1 MKEVSTVGIDLAKSV
16 FQVHGVDADSTV
28 IIKRQFKR
36 KDVLVF
42 FARLPPCLVGMEACG
57 TAHYWARELTKLGHT
72 VKLMP
77 PNYVKAYLKRG
88 KTDAADAEAICEA
101 VGRPSMRQV
110 PVKTVAQQSV
120 LVLHRTRDMLIRQRT
135 QMINAMRG
143 HMAEFGLVAPV
154 GAEGANQLAAIVL
167 DSNDNRLSNVIRLGL
182 GTLVAQ
188 LASLGEQLAVL
199 DRAILAA
206 HKASAISKRLESVPG
221 VGVLLATAVTA
232 TVADAGAF
240 KSGRAFSAWLGLT
253 PRIDGTGG
261 KVTLGF
267 ITKQGDGYLRRLLI
281 MGATAVLG
289 HAKRRPDKYPWA
301 AQLLGRLAFK
311 QAAVALA
318 NKTARI
324 IWALMVRGGTYTF
337 NHRPAA
343 IAVT

>member
-16 FQVHGVDADSTV
+16 FQVHGVDADSTL

-36 KDVLVF
+36 KDVLAF
-42 FARLPPCLVGMEACG
+42 FAKLPPCLVGMEACG

-154 GAEGANQLAAIVL
+154 GPEGANQLSAIVL
-167 DSNDNRLSNVIRLGL
+167 DRNDSRLSDVIRLGL

-188 LASLGEQLAVL
+188 LASLGERLAVL

-206 HKASAISKRLESVPG
+206 HKASAISERLESVPG
-221 VGVLLATAVTA
+221 VGVLLATAVTLPMQA
-232 TVADAGAF
+232 RSSRVAPSRPG
-240 KSGRAFSAWLGLT
+240 SAS
-253 PRIDGTGG
+253 
-261 KVTLGF
+261 
-267 ITKQGDGYLRRLLI
+267 RR
-281 MGATAVLG
+281 GSTA
-289 HAKRRPDKYPWA
+289 
-301 AQLLGRLAFK
+301 
-311 QAAVALA
+311 
-318 NKTARI
+318 
-324 IWALMVRGGTYTF
+324 
-337 NHRPAA
+337 PAA
-343 IAVT
+343 R